1 MKTSSVSLIVIA
13 AATAST
19 LARAENRAPAP
30 VHDAATPTESENG
43 NDGTSK
49 TVHRHDGFF
58 LGLQL
63 PLGFQR
69 SAMDATTIS
78 GFSSG
83 LNLLAGGAVHRD
95 VIVYGELSAAMVSKP
110 KLEND
115 VDSSEL
121 ENIQVADRGVGAGAL
136 YYIMPWNVYVGGSVL
151 LSTFD
156 MALVDS
162 DGKELAHTES
172 DLGIGAAARVGKEF
186 WVSDNWAFGIG
197 LQARLATMKFLNEQM
212 TTGTYGITINGTYN

>member
-1 MKTSSVSLIVIA
+1 MKTSIVSLIVIA

-30 VHDAATPTESENG
+30 VHDTPAPAGANDG
-43 NDGTSK
+43 QDGTSK

-58 LGLQL
+58 LGVQL
-63 PLGFQR
+63 PLGFQQ
-69 SAMDATTIS
+69 SAMDTSTMS

-95 VIVYGELSAAMVSKP
+95 VIVYGELSVAMVSNP

-115 VDSSEL
+115 VNSAEL
-121 ENIQVADRGVGAGAL
+121 ENVNVADRGVGAGAL
-136 YYIMPWNVYVGGSVL
+136 YYIMPWNVYVGGSLL
-151 LSTFD
+151 LSTFN
-156 MALVDS
+156 LQVVDS
-162 DGKELAHTES
+162 EGDELAETES

-186 WVSDNWAFGIG
+186 WVSDNWALGVG
-197 LQARLATMKFLNEQM
+197 LQARFATMKFLDEQM
-212 TTGTYGITINGTYN
+212 TTGTYGLTLNGTYN